1 MFSGLITSRTSGNL
15 RRLPASPCP
24 SKEKKKLLIQNIVMQ
39 QCEIVKNSYLGR
51 FPPQLILETA
61 IMREEA
67 DNRSL
72 KDDEVEG

>member
-1 MFSGLITSRTSGNL
+1 
-15 RRLPASPCP
+15 
-24 SKEKKKLLIQNIVMQ
+24 MQ

>member
-1 MFSGLITSRTSGNL
+1 MSIQG
-15 RRLPASPCP
+15 
-24 SKEKKKLLIQNIVMQ
+24 KKKLLIQNIVMQ